1 RGVVGGVEG
10 GGVGGVCAGGE
21 VGAAARRPIAV
32 VGFEIDGTGATLIEA
47 VLSLERDQSLLP
59 HLLDRADPPGVVG
72 AGMVLPG
79 DVTSLAQELGRVPG
93 LDEVVAWLRPGYEAR
108 LGIRLAG
115 EAAPR
120 ARALRPD
127 LDRHGVTATMLG
139 RLEAHCAMAADGT
152 LAEVMLAGDFLAP
165 SPTIDRL
172 ERALRGCRPDVAALE
187 EIVAGVVRPPEDF

>member
-1 RGVVGGVEG
+1 
-10 GGVGGVCAGGE
+10 
-21 VGAAARRPIAV
+21 
-32 VGFEIDGTGATLIEA
+32 
-47 VLSLERDQSLLP
+47 
-59 HLLDRADPPGVVG
+59 
-72 AGMVLPG
+72 
-79 DVTSLAQELGRVPG
+79 DVTSLVQELGRVPP
-93 LDEVVAWLRPGYEAR
+93 LDEVVAWLRHGYEAR
-108 LGIRLAG
+108 LGIRFVGEDAPRARGAG
-115 EAAPR
+115 VDCAVR

-187 EIVAGVVRPPEDF
+187 EIVAGVVRPPEDFILGIGPLRTVAETIARAVA